1 MEQIKYL
8 TIILILLLFLC
19 GCHEEND
26 DVINER
32 ALNIIVQY
40 EDEFGLHIDYNAKI
54 FIYYGIYTSDIA
66 DFTYSSNGILI
77 FGNQKI
83 IPDIETSITGKED
96 ATIAIDCVMKI
107 TLIAESSY
115 WLNRRMTQSFSPG
128 NIPIKSTFIF
138 TKNEKLF

>member
-1 MEQIKYL
+1 MKE
-8 TIILILLLFLC
+8 
-19 GCHEEND
+19 
-26 DVINER
+26 
-32 ALNIIVQY
+32 
-40 EDEFGLHIDYNAKI
+40 HIDYNAKI

-83 IPDIETSITGKED
+83 IPDIETSIAGKED
-96 ATIAIDCVMKI
+96 VTIAIDCVMKI

-115 WLNRRMTQSFSPG
+115 WQNRRMTQSFSPG

-138 TKNEKLF
+138 TKNEILF